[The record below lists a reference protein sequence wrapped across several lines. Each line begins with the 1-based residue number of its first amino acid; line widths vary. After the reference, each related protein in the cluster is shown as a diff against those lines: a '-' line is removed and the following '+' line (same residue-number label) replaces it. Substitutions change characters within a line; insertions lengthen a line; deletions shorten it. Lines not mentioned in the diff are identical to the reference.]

1 MNNEKEMT
9 APVVSVGADTEQS
22 SQNLTDNSLTDFDP
36 DFKGAD
42 DDLYREIQ
50 RRMAPDYLETVS
62 MTTLYD
68 TDFEGQEPLI
78 DGLLY
83 RGAYLLAGSPKV
95 GKSFLMAQL
104 AYQVSTGTPLWNYPV
119 RKGTVLYLALEDD
132 YRRLQERSY
141 RMFGTAENESLFFS
155 VSAGQ
160 LGSGLDEQLTNFLR
174 EHPGTS
180 LIIIDTLQK
189 VREVG
194 GDNYSYAN
202 DYQIITRLKALADS
216 YGISINEN
224 GHFAPG
230 GYVTKVS
237 DDFREVYHGP
247 QDIPAEHRV
256 FAYSQLSIREQ
267 MAAYQEIIDG
277 SSKEGFRRL
286 AEKHHE
292 ER

>member
-1 MNNEKEMT
+1 MEFKKEMT

-22 SQNLTDNSLTDFDP
+22 SQNLTDNSLTDFDS
-36 DFKGAD
+36 DFKGSD
-42 DDLYREIQ
+42 DDFYREMQ

-62 MTTLYD
+62 MATLYD

-174 EHPGTS
+174 EHPDTS

-189 VREVG
+189 VREVD

-256 FAYSQLSIREQ
+256 FAYPQLSIREQ